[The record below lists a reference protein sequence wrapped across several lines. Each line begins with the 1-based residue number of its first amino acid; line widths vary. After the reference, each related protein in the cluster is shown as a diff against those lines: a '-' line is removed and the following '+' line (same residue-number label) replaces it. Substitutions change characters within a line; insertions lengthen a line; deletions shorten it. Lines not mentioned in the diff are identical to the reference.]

1 MATTTTTNT
10 SISYN
15 NNLEKQ
21 IVDLC
26 YTHVLH
32 NYTEPYYFSEAN
44 DGMATIRHDEAFAY
58 TIVEYM
64 MKNELTKLYRLK
76 LHDAE
81 DDDGSHQYWL
91 SLED

>member
-1 MATTTTTNT
+1 MATHNA
-10 SISYN
+10 SNYN
-15 NNLEKQ
+15 ANLEKE

-32 NYTEPYYFSEAN
+32 NYTEPYYFSEDN
-44 DGMATIRHDEAFAY
+44 GGTATIQHDEAFAY

-76 LHDAE
+76 LHDTE
-81 DDDGSHQYWL
+81 DDDGGHRYWL
-91 SLED
+91 SLEY